1 MPGTWAPRDAMIAR
15 ARVEKCDID
24 RAPPHRDATM
34 RDGKRERARDGAQ
47 RGRQKKA
54 KWFKSSHASGGTIP
68 YGARGVIVTCDG
80 GKERSAARDVARNL
94 GEQHERA
101 RKRAR
106 EESEGADGASDAATG
121 AATAE
126 TKAEDAGDA
135 GDALAAELEELR
147 EAGKNPL
154 FKEISLDM
162 RACTFVR
169 ASKEVVDVADVAAL
183 VKADLERARDTNVTF
198 SRHAMRVVPVETTC
212 FAGVDE
218 IKEACKP
225 LIEKHFKSGRE
236 QTFAIAFER
245 RSNNTLHR
253 TEVIEAIAGMIEQP
267 PNKVNLGDPDL
278 TIMVEIVKG
287 VACLSVVQDYEKL
300 CKYNLRMVA
309 MTKEDR
315 EHAKAT
321 ANGNA
326 PAPGTKKNDEEKPA
340 EAAD

>member
-1 MPGTWAPRDAMIAR
+1 
-15 ARVEKCDID
+15 
-24 RAPPHRDATM
+24 
-34 RDGKRERARDGAQ
+34 
-47 RGRQKKA
+47 
-54 KWFKSSHASGGTIP
+54 
-68 YGARGVIVTCDG
+68 
-80 GKERSAARDVARNL
+80 
-94 GEQHERA
+94 
-101 RKRAR
+101 
-106 EESEGADGASDAATG
+106 
-121 AATAE
+121 
-126 TKAEDAGDA
+126 
-135 GDALAAELEELR
+135 
-147 EAGKNPL
+147 
-154 FKEISLDM
+154 M

-169 ASKEVVDVADVAAL
+169 ASKEVADVADVAAL

-225 LIEKHFKSGRE
+225 LIEKHFKSGRA

>member
-1 MPGTWAPRDAMIAR
+1 
-15 ARVEKCDID
+15 
-24 RAPPHRDATM
+24 M
-34 RDGKRERARDGAQ
+34 RDGKRARASAGAPR
-47 RGRQKKA
+47 RGKKKA
-54 KWFKSSHASGGTIP
+54 KWFASARAGGGTIP

-94 GEQHERA
+94 GERYERA
-101 RKRAR
+101 RAR
-106 EESEGADGASDAATG
+106 TREGDVRDGDGANGARAAT
-121 AATAE
+121 
-126 TKAEDAGDA
+126 DADDA
-135 GDALAAELEELR
+135 GDALAAELDALR
-147 EAGKNPL
+147 EAGKNPP

-169 ASKEVVDVADVAAL
+169 ASREVADVADVATL
-183 VKADLERARDTNVTF
+183 VKADLERARDANATF

-225 LIEKHFKSGRE
+225 LIEKHFESGKA

-245 RSNNTLHR
+245 RANNALHR

-326 PAPGTKKNDEEKPA
+326 PVPGTKKKDEEKTD
-340 EAAD
+340 EGAD